1 MDIITNQF
9 IPNQFP
15 ETYQERGPVFIAFM
29 QAYYE
34 WLSQT
39 GNALYNSRNLQNYGD
54 IDLTQNA
61 FISHFK
67 NEYMDNLPAN
77 VVADQRLLIKHII
90 DLYRSKGSKRGYEL
104 LFRILFNE
112 DISFYL
118 PGEHLFKPSDN
129 QWTQQA
135 YIEVGNSPY
144 LANLVGTAI
153 YSSSTLATAL
163 VEDYN
168 VVTIN
173 NKVIN
178 VLTISNVNGVFRY
191 GEFVLSKEIS
201 ALNLNNAP
209 EIVGSLSA
217 ISINNGGAFF
227 NVGDIVNVSGSGSG
241 GIARVAAI
249 QNQSGKVIF
258 ALKNG
263 GFGFTV
269 NAQVTVSGGGGAGA
283 TFSVGSLVNETI
295 MLVNLDIA
303 NNYYNTQL
311 DIDSEGFTL
320 TISNTSA
327 SFQVGE
333 VVTSSANG
341 IGLDFAYISGNNLS
355 NGEILSNTSLG
366 INNLKVIEIDNPSY
380 VNLTGPESALNNA
393 NLIGGIFLSGA
404 TSGDIIYVNSVIP
417 KVQYNANGYVVLA
430 NSTSITIDDGLGY
443 FLPTSNLHGTNSG
456 ANAYINITKRNTNW
470 SFPVGINTNLDTA
483 IDNVLTYE
491 TLVIGTIASLKG
503 ENPGALYGSN
513 PSVSILEPLIYQL
526 QLPDGVGGFW
536 GGDAN
541 VTATALNAN
550 GVITALSMT
559 SSGYGYQPNESLT
572 IYSNNVYI
580 ASGTA
585 VVDGTGISPGYWN
598 SNKSFVS
605 DENYIQDSYYYQE
618 FSYEV
623 SAPRMLSTYQAFLNS
638 LVHPVGYQMFGK
650 FLIQDTQISTSNTEY
665 YTMTQTGY

>member
-580 ASGTA
+580 ASGIA

-623 SAPRMLSTYQAFLNS
+623 SAPRMLSTYQAFFNS